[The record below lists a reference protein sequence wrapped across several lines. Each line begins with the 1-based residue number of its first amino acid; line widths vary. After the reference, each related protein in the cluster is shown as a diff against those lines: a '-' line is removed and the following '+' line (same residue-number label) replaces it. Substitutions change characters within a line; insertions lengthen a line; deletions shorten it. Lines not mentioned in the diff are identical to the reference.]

1 MYCCERFQQE
11 RKIETITAIAT
22 AHGVGSIAVVRVSGV
37 NAYDIALKLSRKI
50 FLTPR
55 VASLSYIY
63 DEKNQTIDQ
72 SIIIYF
78 KAPNSYTAEDV
89 VEFQCHGGIRVAN
102 LIMNEVLKL
111 GARVANPGEFTK
123 RAFLN
128 GRIDLSEAEAI
139 QKLIEAKSDSAIK
152 MLSRHLRGELKN
164 FIENAR
170 DELLEII
177 SYIEV
182 AIDYAEE
189 DLPQNIEEQIYAK
202 LEKLTNSLEKI
213 LKNSKQRDG
222 LLSGFKISIIGKP
235 NVGKSSLLNKL
246 LEYDRAIV
254 SDIAGTTR
262 DTIEEE
268 IKIGT
273 HIVKIID
280 TAGIREAKDEI
291 EKIGISRSFEAVQN
305 SDIVFAMFDN
315 SKVADREDVEI
326 FEFLKKQE
334 DKKIFYILNKN
345 DLPNKFNRDLID
357 GAIEL
362 NCKEDTSAL
371 VERLEEFLSG
381 SFIDDE
387 LMLSS
392 SRQIFAV
399 SNALELLKDSY
410 ELVKNRELELF
421 AFNLNEAI
429 YHLASITR
437 PFERSEILD
446 SMFSNFCLGK

>member
-1 MYCCERFQQE
+1 M
-11 RKIETITAIAT
+11 
-22 AHGVGSIAVVRVSGV
+22 SGV
-37 NAYDIALKLSRKI
+37 NAYDIALKLSRKT

-111 GARVANPGEFTK
+111 GAKVANPGEFTK

-182 AIDYAEE
+182 AIDYAED

-315 SKVADREDVEI
+315 SKVADREDIEI

>member
-1 MYCCERFQQE
+1 
-11 RKIETITAIAT
+11 
-22 AHGVGSIAVVRVSGV
+22 VSGV